1 MIWCHVSQ
9 ADEYVELIS
18 SFETDAE
25 ALMFAYDAEDKG
37 WAKVSTERAS
47 HGDRSLKV
55 GFLMSEAEINRGAF
69 AAFFHRILAFL
80 SYIPRSLGISV
91 GGDEEGKLALL
102 GRSLPFDWEG
112 IDALVF
118 EAYNPSGAP
127 LELSLEVKSGLY
139 DWDPTAKLYHTKVMI
154 PPKKWEAVRLSTSAM
169 SDSLHPDG
177 VIHVRMTLSA
187 KGVLY
192 IDNVRF
198 VAATTPVPETKFVR
212 LTWTRDPRTTQTITW
227 QSRAQAGEVRFG
239 SSGGKLLTTVE
250 AKSTPVFTWSHGV
263 FHEATLTGLTS
274 DTAYDYQI
282 RSGDARWT
290 ERRTFHTAPASDEAV
305 FTFLAGSDTK
315 GGRDVIIQL
324 LKLFQEDAPRFM
336 VYFGDAPHTGGL
348 APHWERWFQAVESFA
363 SRLPIMQSLGNHEV
377 GDDPE
382 LVNFRV
388 YNALPGYEAYYSF
401 DYGPVHFVCLDTESN
416 LYPEQLGW
424 LEKDLAAT
432 NKPWKV
438 VYLHRP
444 LFSSGTVHG
453 SDEDLRNV
461 IGPIFSKFR
470 VNLVFSG
477 HDHLYE
483 RSHPIN
489 LLHASHAPVGSY
501 RSGTCYVVSG
511 CAGAGLYDAKGGQWW
526 TAALKTKVHH
536 LCRIQVNG
544 SKSMTLEAVDLR
556 GEVFDRVTLMRW
568 IGEH

>member
-80 SYIPRSLGISV
+80 SYIPRSLGISI

-169 SDSLHPDG
+169 GDSLHPDG

-263 FHEATLTGLTS
+263 FHEATLTGVLPMKLSSRFWLALTPK
-274 DTAYDYQI
+274 
-282 RSGDARWT
+282 GDAT
-290 ERRTFHTAPASDEAV
+290 LSFNCSSCSRRTLPVSWSILVMRRILVVWLLTGN
-305 FTFLAGSDTK
+305 AGS
-315 GGRDVIIQL
+315 RQSSHLLRAYQL
-324 LKLFQEDAPRFM
+324 CNR
-336 VYFGDAPHTGGL
+336 
-348 APHWERWFQAVESFA
+348 
-363 SRLPIMQSLGNHEV
+363 
-377 GDDPE
+377 
-382 LVNFRV
+382 
-388 YNALPGYEAYYSF
+388 
-401 DYGPVHFVCLDTESN
+401 
-416 LYPEQLGW
+416 
-424 LEKDLAAT
+424 
-432 NKPWKV
+432 
-438 VYLHRP
+438 
-444 LFSSGTVHG
+444 
-453 SDEDLRNV
+453 
-461 IGPIFSKFR
+461 
-470 VNLVFSG
+470 
-477 HDHLYE
+477 
-483 RSHPIN
+483 
-489 LLHASHAPVGSY
+489 
-501 RSGTCYVVSG
+501 
-511 CAGAGLYDAKGGQWW
+511 
-526 TAALKTKVHH
+526 
-536 LCRIQVNG
+536 
-544 SKSMTLEAVDLR
+544 
-556 GEVFDRVTLMRW
+556 
-568 IGEH
+568 